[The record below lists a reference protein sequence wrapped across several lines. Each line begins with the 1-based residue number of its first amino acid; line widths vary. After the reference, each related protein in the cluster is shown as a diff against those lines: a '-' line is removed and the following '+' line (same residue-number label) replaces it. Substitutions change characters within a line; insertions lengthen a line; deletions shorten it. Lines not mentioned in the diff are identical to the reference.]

1 MCEDGAVPKRKYE
14 QKLRADTAEQTRR
27 RILDAVADRLRTAPG
42 EPVSMDKVAQAAGVA
57 RSTIYVVFDS
67 RAGLFEAFVADL
79 YERTG
84 LTRLSDAV
92 DVPDVRQH
100 LRGGLLAA
108 SQMFAADIEIY
119 RALFGMSRI
128 NPDSVGGAVNNMEDG
143 RRGGMKYLAKRLDEE
158 GALRDDVTRKRAIDI
173 LWVITAF
180 ETFDLLYG
188 GRELPVEETAELL
201 TTTAERALCR

>member
-1 MCEDGAVPKRKYE
+1 MCKDGTVAKRKYE
-14 QKLRADTAEQTRR
+14 QKLRADAAEQTRR
-27 RILDAVADRLRTAPG
+27 RILEAVADRLRTAPG

-84 LTRLSDAV
+84 LTRLSAAV
-92 DVPDVRQH
+92 DVPDARRH

-119 RALFGMSRI
+119 RALFAMSRI

-143 RRGGMKYLAKRLDEE
+143 RRGGMEYLAKRLDEE
-158 GALRDDVTRKRAIDI
+158 GALRDDVTRERAIDV
-173 LWVITAF
+173 LWLISAF

-188 GRELPVEETAELL
+188 GRGLSVEAIADVLA
-201 TTTAERALCR
+201 TTAERALCD